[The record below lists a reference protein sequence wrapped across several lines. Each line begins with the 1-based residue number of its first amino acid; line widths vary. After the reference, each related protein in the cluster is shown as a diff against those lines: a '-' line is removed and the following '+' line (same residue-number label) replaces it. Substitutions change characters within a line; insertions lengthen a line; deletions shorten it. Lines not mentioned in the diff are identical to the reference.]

1 MAQQATGS
9 ALVGIGDSVVLAT
22 ATVADPR
29 EGIDFFPLT
38 VDFEERLYARGK
50 IPGSFFRREGRPSTH
65 GVLIARLIDRP
76 IRPLFPEGFRNEVQ
90 VVVTPMSVDDDV
102 PIDIVS
108 LIGASTALSISGIP
122 FEGPIGAT
130 RIGYVNGEFIV
141 NPSYEEMDQSKLDIV
156 VAGSRDGVIM
166 MEAGAS
172 ELPED
177 VVYEA
182 IQLAQNVNEEVIDFQ
197 DEIVE
202 AVGKPTIEYPDNS
215 FPEAITQRV
224 IDVSGKRLEDAFS
237 KSTGKSDFNISIAGI
252 AEDVNKSLEEDFEKN
267 QIDSAFD
274 SVLEQTFKKLVLSGS
289 PRPDGRGLKDIRPIE
304 CDVSILPRTHGTGLF
319 TRGETQILGVAT
331 LGSVGDAQRMDTLGP
346 EENKTFMLHYNFPP
360 YSVGEARFMRGPGR
374 RELGHGALAERAL
387 EPILPS
393 QEEFPYTLR
402 LVCEALSSN
411 GSTSMGSVCAGT
423 LALLDAG
430 VKIKAPV
437 AGISI
442 GLIVGDDGEFVTLT
456 DIQGLEDHVGDMD
469 FKVAGTSDGITAIQ
483 LDIKAKHIT
492 FPMIQQALDQAREGR
507 LEILGKIDE
516 TISDPRSEMS
526 PFAPRMIRMSVP
538 VEKIGL
544 VIGPGGKTIR
554 GIVEET
560 GATVDVMDDGAIII
574 GSPDGSAADKAIA
587 MIEDL
592 TKEILVGDIYTGKVV
607 RLMNFGAFVEILP
620 GKDGLV
626 HISQLSDRRVE
637 SVESEVEVG
646 QQLTVV
652 VTQIDDQGRINLS
665 RRALLDEEDDRTLE
679 EKIESGDFIPARP
692 QRSGD
697 RGGRGGRNNYRGGD
711 RGGRGGRN
719 NNRGGGGD
727 RGGRGGFRS
736 RDRNDG

>member
-9 ALVGIGDSVVLAT
+9 VLIGIGDSVVLAT
-22 ATVADPR
+22 ATVSDPR

-76 IRPLFPEGFRNEVQ
+76 IRPLFPEGFKNEVQ
-90 VVVTPMSVDDDV
+90 VVLTPLSVDDDV

-108 LIGASTALSISGIP
+108 LIGASAALSISGIP

-141 NPSYEEMDQSKLDIV
+141 NPSYEEMGESKLDIV

-166 MEAGAS
+166 MEAGSS

-177 VVYEA
+177 VVFEA
-182 IQLAQNVNEEVIDFQ
+182 IKKAQSVNEEVIDFQ
-197 DEIVE
+197 DEIIK
-202 AVGKPTIEYPDNS
+202 AVGKPTIEYPDNT
-215 FPEAITQRV
+215 PPDGIAQRV
-224 IDVSGKRLEDAFS
+224 LELSGDRLEEAFS
-237 KSTGKSDFNISIAGI
+237 KSTGKSDFNITVAGI
-252 AEDVNKSLEEDFEKN
+252 SDDVNNSLGEDFEKA
-267 QIDSAFD
+267 QVESAFD
-274 SVLEQTFKKLVLSGS
+274 SVLEKTFKKLVLSGG
-289 PRPDGRGLKDIRPIE
+289 PRPDGRGPKEIRPIE

-331 LGSVGDAQRMDTLGP
+331 LGSVGDAQRMDTLAP
-346 EENKTFMLHYNFPP
+346 DETKTFMLHYNFPP

-387 EPILPS
+387 EPVLPS

-402 LVCEALSSN
+402 LVCEALSYN

-430 VKIKAPV
+430 VKIKSPV

-492 FPMIQQALDQAREGR
+492 FPMIERALDQAKEGR
-507 LEILGKIDE
+507 LEILGKISE
-516 TISDPRSEMS
+516 TISDARSEMS
-526 PFAPRMIRMSVP
+526 PFAPRMIRISVP

-560 GATVDVMDDGAIII
+560 GATVDVGDDGAIII

-607 RLMNFGAFVEILP
+607 RLMNFGAFVQILP

-652 VTQIDDQGRINLS
+652 VTQVDDQGRINLS
-665 RRALLDEEDDRTLE
+665 RRALLDDEDDRTLE
-679 EKIESGDFIPARP
+679 EKIESGDFIPVRP
-692 QRSGD
+692 QRNRNDRSGRGPRSGD
-697 RGGRGGRNNYRGGD
+697 RGGRGGRNNRGGD
-711 RGGRGGRN
+711 RGG
-719 NNRGGGGD
+719 D
-727 RGGRGGFRS
+727 RGRGGFRP
-736 RDRNDG
+736 RD

>member
-9 ALVGIGDSVVLAT
+9 VLIGIGDSVVLAT
-22 ATVADPR
+22 ATVSDPR

-76 IRPLFPEGFRNEVQ
+76 IRPLFPEGFKNEVQ
-90 VVVTPMSVDDDV
+90 VVLTPLSVDDDV

-108 LIGASTALSISGIP
+108 LIGASAALSISGIP

-141 NPSYEEMDQSKLDIV
+141 NPSYEEMGKSKLDIV

-166 MEAGAS
+166 MEAGSS

-177 VVYEA
+177 VVFEA
-182 IQLAQNVNEEVIDFQ
+182 IKKAQSVNEEVIDFQ
-197 DEIVE
+197 DEIIK
-202 AVGKPTIEYPDNS
+202 AVGKPTIEYPDNT
-215 FPEAITQRV
+215 PPDGIAQRV
-224 IDVSGKRLEDAFS
+224 LELSGDRLEEAFS
-237 KSTGKSDFNISIAGI
+237 KSTGKSDFNITVAGI
-252 AEDVNKSLEEDFEKN
+252 SDDVNNSLGEDFDKAQVE
-267 QIDSAFD
+267 SAFD
-274 SVLEQTFKKLVLSGS
+274 SVLEKTFKKLVLSGG
-289 PRPDGRGLKDIRPIE
+289 PRPDGRGPKEIRPIE
-304 CDVSILPRTHGTGLF
+304 CDVAILPRTHGTGLF

-331 LGSVGDAQRMDTLGP
+331 LGSVGDAQRMDTLAP
-346 EENKTFMLHYNFPP
+346 DETKTFMLHYNFPP

-387 EPILPS
+387 EPVLPS

-430 VKIKAPV
+430 VKIKSPV

-492 FPMIQQALDQAREGR
+492 FPMIERALDQAKEGR
-507 LEILGKIDE
+507 LEILGKISE
-516 TISDPRSEMS
+516 TISDARSEMS
-526 PFAPRMIRMSVP
+526 PFAPRMIRISVP

-560 GATVDVMDDGAIII
+560 GATVDVGDDGAIII

-607 RLMNFGAFVEILP
+607 RLMNFGAFVQILP

-652 VTQIDDQGRINLS
+652 VTQVDDQGRINLS
-665 RRALLDEEDDRTLE
+665 RRALLDDEDDRTLE
-679 EKIESGDFIPARP
+679 EKIESGDFIPVRP
-692 QRSGD
+692 QRNRNDRSGRGPRPGD
-697 RGGRGGRNNYRGGD
+697 RGGRGGRNNRGGD
-711 RGGRGGRN
+711 RGG
-719 NNRGGGGD
+719 
-727 RGGRGGFRS
+727 FRP
-736 RDRNDG
+736 RD

>member
-1 MAQQATGS
+1 LAQQATGS
-9 ALVGIGDSVVLAT
+9 VLIGIGDSVVLAT
-22 ATVADPR
+22 ATVSDPR

-76 IRPLFPEGFRNEVQ
+76 IRPLFPEGFKNEVQ
-90 VVVTPMSVDDDV
+90 VVLTPLSVDDDV

-108 LIGASTALSISGIP
+108 LIGASAALSISGIP

-141 NPSYEEMDQSKLDIV
+141 NPSYEEMGKSKLDIV

-166 MEAGAS
+166 MEAGSS

-177 VVYEA
+177 VVFEA
-182 IQLAQNVNEEVIDFQ
+182 IKKAQSVNEEVIDFQ
-197 DEIVE
+197 DEIIK
-202 AVGKPTIEYPDNS
+202 AVGKPTIEYPDNT
-215 FPEAITQRV
+215 PPDGIAQRV
-224 IDVSGKRLEDAFS
+224 LELSGDRLEEAFS
-237 KSTGKSDFNISIAGI
+237 KSTGKSDFNITVAGI
-252 AEDVNKSLEEDFEKN
+252 SDDVNNSLGEDFDKAQVE
-267 QIDSAFD
+267 SAFD
-274 SVLEQTFKKLVLSGS
+274 SVLEKTFKKLVLSGG
-289 PRPDGRGLKDIRPIE
+289 PRPDGRGPKEIRPIE
-304 CDVSILPRTHGTGLF
+304 CDVAILPRTHGTGLF

-331 LGSVGDAQRMDTLGP
+331 LGSVGDAQRMDTLAP
-346 EENKTFMLHYNFPP
+346 DETKTFMLHYNFPP

-387 EPILPS
+387 EPVLPS

-430 VKIKAPV
+430 VKIKSPV

-492 FPMIQQALDQAREGR
+492 FPMIERALDQAKEGR
-507 LEILGKIDE
+507 LEILGKISE
-516 TISDPRSEMS
+516 TISDARSEMS
-526 PFAPRMIRMSVP
+526 PFAPRMIRISVP

-560 GATVDVMDDGAIII
+560 GATVDVGDDGAIII

-607 RLMNFGAFVEILP
+607 RLMNFGAFVQILP

-652 VTQIDDQGRINLS
+652 VTQVDDQGRINLS
-665 RRALLDEEDDRTLE
+665 RRALLDDEDDRTLE
-679 EKIESGDFIPARP
+679 EKIESGDFIPVRP
-692 QRSGD
+692 QRNRNDRSGRGPRPGD
-697 RGGRGGRNNYRGGD
+697 RGGRGGRNNRGGD
-711 RGGRGGRN
+711 RGG
-719 NNRGGGGD
+719 
-727 RGGRGGFRS
+727 FRP
-736 RDRNDG
+736 RD

>member
-9 ALVGIGDSVVLAT
+9 VLIGIGDSVVLAT
-22 ATVADPR
+22 ATVSDPR

-76 IRPLFPEGFRNEVQ
+76 IRPLFPEGFKNEVQ
-90 VVVTPMSVDDDV
+90 VVLTPLSVDDDV

-108 LIGASTALSISGIP
+108 LIGASAALSISGIP

-141 NPSYEEMDQSKLDIV
+141 NPSYEEMGESKLDIV

-166 MEAGAS
+166 MEAGSS

-177 VVYEA
+177 VVFEA
-182 IQLAQNVNEEVIDFQ
+182 IKKAQSVNEEVIDFQ
-197 DEIVE
+197 DEIIK
-202 AVGKPTIEYPDNS
+202 AVGKPTIEYPDNT
-215 FPEAITQRV
+215 PPDGIAQRV
-224 IDVSGKRLEDAFS
+224 LELSGDRLEEAFS
-237 KSTGKSDFNISIAGI
+237 KSTGKSDFNITVAGI
-252 AEDVNKSLEEDFEKN
+252 SDDVNNSLGEDFEKA
-267 QIDSAFD
+267 QVESAFD
-274 SVLEQTFKKLVLSGS
+274 SVLEKTFKKLVLSGG
-289 PRPDGRGLKDIRPIE
+289 PRPDGRGPKEIRPIE

-331 LGSVGDAQRMDTLGP
+331 LGSVGDAQRMDTLAP
-346 EENKTFMLHYNFPP
+346 DETKTFMLHYNFPP

-387 EPILPS
+387 EPVLPS

-430 VKIKAPV
+430 VKIKSPV

-492 FPMIQQALDQAREGR
+492 FPMIERALDQAKEGR
-507 LEILGKIDE
+507 LEILGKISE
-516 TISDPRSEMS
+516 TISDARSEMS
-526 PFAPRMIRMSVP
+526 PFAPRMIRISVP

-560 GATVDVMDDGAIII
+560 GATVDVGDDGAIII

-607 RLMNFGAFVEILP
+607 RLMNFGAFVQILP

-652 VTQIDDQGRINLS
+652 VTQVDDQGRINLS
-665 RRALLDEEDDRTLE
+665 RRALLDDEDDRTLE
-679 EKIESGDFIPARP
+679 EKIESGDFIPVRP
-692 QRSGD
+692 QRNRNDRSGRGPRSGD
-697 RGGRGGRNNYRGGD
+697 RGGRGGRNNRGGD
-711 RGGRGGRN
+711 RGG
-719 NNRGGGGD
+719 D
-727 RGGRGGFRS
+727 RGRGGFRP
-736 RDRNDG
+736 RD

>member
-9 ALVGIGDSVVLAT
+9 VLIGIGDSVVLAT
-22 ATVADPR
+22 ATVSDPR

-76 IRPLFPEGFRNEVQ
+76 IRPLFPEGFKNEVQ
-90 VVVTPMSVDDDV
+90 VVLTPLSVDDDV

-108 LIGASTALSISGIP
+108 LIGASAALSISGIP

-141 NPSYEEMDQSKLDIV
+141 NPSYEEMGESKLDIV

-166 MEAGAS
+166 MEAGSS

-177 VVYEA
+177 VVFEA
-182 IQLAQNVNEEVIDFQ
+182 IKKAQSVNEEVIDFQ
-197 DEIVE
+197 DEIIK
-202 AVGKPTIEYPDNS
+202 AVGKPTIEYPDNT
-215 FPEAITQRV
+215 PPDGIAQRV
-224 IDVSGKRLEDAFS
+224 LELSGDRLEEAFS
-237 KSTGKSDFNISIAGI
+237 KSTGKSDFNITVAGI
-252 AEDVNKSLEEDFEKN
+252 SDDVNNSLGEDFEKA
-267 QIDSAFD
+267 QVESAFD
-274 SVLEQTFKKLVLSGS
+274 SVLEKTFKKLVLSGG
-289 PRPDGRGLKDIRPIE
+289 PRPDGRGPKEIRPIE

-331 LGSVGDAQRMDTLGP
+331 LGSVGDAQRMDTLAP
-346 EENKTFMLHYNFPP
+346 DETKTFMLHYNFPP

-387 EPILPS
+387 EPVLPS

-430 VKIKAPV
+430 VKIKSPV

-492 FPMIQQALDQAREGR
+492 FPMIERALDQAKEGR
-507 LEILGKIDE
+507 LEILGKISE
-516 TISDPRSEMS
+516 TISDARSEMS
-526 PFAPRMIRMSVP
+526 PFAPRMIRISVP

-560 GATVDVMDDGAIII
+560 GATVDVGDDGAIII

-607 RLMNFGAFVEILP
+607 RLMNFGAFVQILP

-652 VTQIDDQGRINLS
+652 VTQVDDQGRINLS
-665 RRALLDEEDDRTLE
+665 RRALLDDEDDRTLE
-679 EKIESGDFIPARP
+679 EKIESGDFIPVRP
-692 QRSGD
+692 QRNRNDRSGRGPRSGD
-697 RGGRGGRNNYRGGD
+697 RGGRGGRNNRGGD
-711 RGGRGGRN
+711 RGG
-719 NNRGGGGD
+719 D
-727 RGGRGGFRS
+727 RGRGGLRP
-736 RDRNDG
+736 RD

>member
-9 ALVGIGDSVVLAT
+9 VLIGIGDSVVLAT
-22 ATVADPR
+22 ATVSDPR

-76 IRPLFPEGFRNEVQ
+76 IRPLFPEGFKNEVQ
-90 VVVTPMSVDDDV
+90 VVLTPLSVDDDV

-108 LIGASTALSISGIP
+108 LIGASAALSISGIP

-141 NPSYEEMDQSKLDIV
+141 NPSYEEMGKSKLDIV

-166 MEAGAS
+166 MEAGSS

-177 VVYEA
+177 VVFEA
-182 IQLAQNVNEEVIDFQ
+182 IKKAQSVNEEVIDFQ
-197 DEIVE
+197 DEIIK
-202 AVGKPTIEYPDNS
+202 AVGKPTIEYPDNT
-215 FPEAITQRV
+215 PPDGIAQRV
-224 IDVSGKRLEDAFS
+224 LELSGDRLEEAFS
-237 KSTGKSDFNISIAGI
+237 KSTGKSDFNITVAGI
-252 AEDVNKSLEEDFEKN
+252 SDDVNNSLGEDFEKA
-267 QIDSAFD
+267 QVESAFD
-274 SVLEQTFKKLVLSGS
+274 SVLEKTFKKLVLSGG
-289 PRPDGRGLKDIRPIE
+289 PRPDGRGPKEIRPIE

-331 LGSVGDAQRMDTLGP
+331 LGSVGDAQRMDTLAP
-346 EENKTFMLHYNFPP
+346 DETKTFMLHYNFPP

-387 EPILPS
+387 EPVLPS

-430 VKIKAPV
+430 VKIKSPV

-492 FPMIQQALDQAREGR
+492 FPMIERALDQAKEGR
-507 LEILGKIDE
+507 LEILGKISE
-516 TISDPRSEMS
+516 TISDARSEMS
-526 PFAPRMIRMSVP
+526 PFAPRMIRISVP

-560 GATVDVMDDGAIII
+560 GATVDVGDDGAIII

-607 RLMNFGAFVEILP
+607 RLMNFGAFVQILP

-652 VTQIDDQGRINLS
+652 VTQVDDQGRINLS
-665 RRALLDEEDDRTLE
+665 RRALLDDEDDRTLE
-679 EKIESGDFIPARP
+679 EKIESGDFIPVRP
-692 QRSGD
+692 QRNRNDRSGRGPRSGD
-697 RGGRGGRNNYRGGD
+697 RGGRGGRNNRGGD
-711 RGGRGGRN
+711 RGG
-719 NNRGGGGD
+719 D
-727 RGGRGGFRS
+727 RGRGGFRP
-736 RDRNDG
+736 RD